1 MEKFLRLFGNL
12 VRFSYHCFDRV
23 VINGYLSA
31 LARPG
36 NLAYFFREVKQEPV
50 ITKELLR
57 ERTDRYVGWVEAHAK
72 RQAIPIDWAPDEVR
86 KKDALAQLRRR
97 KQRQGFAGVYA
108 ILRSMEQG
116 PSFRIQK
123 PKYAPSNDPNWRPV
137 KKQYSRYKHLY
148 FYILD
153 DVLGPFSM
161 RVGTFLPFQT
171 TYWINGHELLARAL
185 DAQGIGYRMRE
196 NAFVSIDDPLALQTA
211 ADAICPETIQK
222 RLDDWTFKL
231 GPKFSRPERQ
241 HFDLWRHYFLGQVEY
256 AHNVVFK
263 RSAPLHAIF
272 ERSCDLGLARLT
284 PKYLADIF
292 GWRLTKRSKGKLQTV
307 LDQLDF
313 GHHVLRA
320 YGRNTFFK
328 QYQKFANFLRDE
340 TCSNNVT
347 DFKDLRKAL
356 EHLPRVASTLQQVN
370 DRFMDQQAELLNVEP
385 DHPLLEQLAQP
396 ARIKTQRFGGI
407 RIEQDRIIRLLE
419 VLMDGSTQIN
429 GSSAA
434 QLHHALLKAYQ
445 LDENAYSRNQLS
457 YDLRKL
463 RAHGLLERI
472 QGRFA
477 YRLTEKGRKTAALLV
492 LLRNRIVRPL
502 AGSLFERPVNETF
515 RPASKLQARYRETK
529 KALNALM
536 DSLKVA

>member
-86 KKDALAQLRRR
+86 KKDALAQ
-97 KQRQGFAGVYA
+97 
-108 ILRSMEQG
+108 
-116 PSFRIQK
+116 
-123 PKYAPSNDPNWRPV
+123 
-137 KKQYSRYKHLY
+137 
-148 FYILD
+148 
-153 DVLGPFSM
+153 
-161 RVGTFLPFQT
+161 
-171 TYWINGHELLARAL
+171 
-185 DAQGIGYRMRE
+185 
-196 NAFVSIDDPLALQTA
+196 
-211 ADAICPETIQK
+211 
-222 RLDDWTFKL
+222 
-231 GPKFSRPERQ
+231 
-241 HFDLWRHYFLGQVEY
+241 
-256 AHNVVFK
+256 VFK

-502 AGSLFERPVNETF
+502 AGSLFERPINETF